1 LQCTDASY
9 YGCSNMVAT
18 AQSRNILYAGKKT
31 LNMNPVLNKLKLC
44 QLVICL
50 MSYLLIHI
58 FWVFERAASSDLY
71 LLQSKGSTYV

>member
-1 LQCTDASY
+1 MFDSCNVLMLVIMAVVIWLRQPSHEIFY
-9 YGCSNMVAT
+9 MPEK
-18 AQSRNILYAGKKT
+18 RT

-58 FWVFERAASSDLY
+58 FWVFELAASSDL
-71 LLQSKGSTYV
+71 